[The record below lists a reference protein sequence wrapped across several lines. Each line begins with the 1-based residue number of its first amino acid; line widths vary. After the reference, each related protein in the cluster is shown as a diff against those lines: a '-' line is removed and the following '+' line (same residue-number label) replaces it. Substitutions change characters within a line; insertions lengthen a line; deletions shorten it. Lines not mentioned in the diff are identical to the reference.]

1 MNFYAYCLSDEV
13 TTAALESL
21 QGVQGAAARLIDYKS
36 IRAVVSHFDGERA
49 EVTRE
54 NAFLHDAVIRQ
65 VLKQTTPLPFRF
77 GAVVSDRELEA
88 YITKHGDELFSQ
100 LARVR
105 GAVEMSV
112 KILWNAEAIKQ
123 AGVEMAERLRDKNRD
138 EAMGPGASFLQSKRR
153 DIIGDKALKSR
164 AEELAAWLGERLGAT
179 VRESVARVLPSPAM
193 AVAVSHLVER
203 ARLGQY
209 NERLATARKE
219 RGELRFLTSGV
230 WPPYSFCNLDS

>member
-1 MNFYAYCLSDEV
+1 MNLYAYCLTDEV
-13 TTAALESL
+13 TPAAIESV
-21 QGVQGAAARLIDYKS
+21 QGVQGAATRLIDYES
-36 IRAVVSHFDGERA
+36 IRAVVSDFDGERA

-54 NAFLHDAVIRQ
+54 NAFLHDGVIRQ
-65 VLKQTTPLPFRF
+65 ILDHTTPLPFRF
-77 GAVVSDRELEA
+77 GAVVSGRQLEA
-88 YITKHGDELFSQ
+88 YITKHRDELFSQ

-105 GAVEMSV
+105 GSVEMSV
-112 KILWNAEAIKQ
+112 KILWNAEAIRH
-123 AGVEMAERLRDKNRD
+123 AGVEMAERLRHKNGD

-153 DIIGDKALKSR
+153 EIIGDKALKAR
-164 AEELAAWLGERLGAT
+164 AEELAAWLGERLDDT

-203 ARLGQY
+203 ARLDQY
-209 NERLATARKE
+209 NERLASAREE